1 MNRRALL
8 TKALLSAGAIAATS
22 SAALA
27 LPSVAPRNAV
37 APAQPVKKACS
48 GR

>member
-1 MNRRALL
+1 MERRAFL

-27 LPSVAPRNAV
+27 LPSVAP
-37 APAQPVKKACS
+37 AQPVKKACS